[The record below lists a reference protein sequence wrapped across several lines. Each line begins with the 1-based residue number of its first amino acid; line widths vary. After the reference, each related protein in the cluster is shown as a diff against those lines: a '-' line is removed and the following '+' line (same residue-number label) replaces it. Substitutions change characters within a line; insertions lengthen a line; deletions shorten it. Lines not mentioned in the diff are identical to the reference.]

1 MNENQILILCD
12 KVASC
17 LTSLDHLSQQES
29 MVPLVEQFSQSL
41 LTSQTET
48 LSSTTFNRMME
59 VLCSA
64 LEKGYENHEF
74 SPAYMLLWKS
84 YIPTLKK
91 VGSRISGE
99 TVCRLANVLL
109 GYCRDG
115 LESLHSSDRSDDPM
129 VVDNSF
135 RLLWQ
140 FVQRLAATIM
150 FVPVWATHHPQ
161 HQIIAWEIVFNFYG
175 TALISTFQIG
185 QSLGANCEQTLRK
198 LFSDPNTSCNVV
210 AIGSALLTADLAAT
224 PVNPFYHVYGL
235 LKYVMMELQECQTTD
250 KILALLQIAISC
262 LREAIV
268 MHHRDYDDSK
278 FMQNIEDLCQ
288 YIFNV
293 LVMASNANVR
303 CTVLVGLPPLISP
316 F

>member
-1 MNENQILILCD
+1 MNENQIVILCD

-17 LTSLDHLSQQES
+17 LTSLDHMSQQE
-29 MVPLVEQFSQSL
+29 MIVPLVEQFSQSL
-41 LTSQTET
+41 LTSQMET
-48 LSSTTFNRMME
+48 LSPTTFTRLME

-64 LEKGYENHEF
+64 LEKGYETHEF

-91 VGSRISGE
+91 VGSRITGE
-99 TVCRLANVLL
+99 TVCRLANVLI
-109 GYCRDG
+109 GYCKDG
-115 LESLHSSDRSDDPM
+115 LESLHSNDRSDNPTS
-129 VVDNSF
+129 VDNSF

-150 FVPVWATHHPQ
+150 FVPAWAIYHPQ

-175 TALISTFQIG
+175 TALINTFPIG
-185 QSLGANCEQTLRK
+185 HSLGVNCEQTLRK
-198 LFSDPNTSCNVV
+198 LFSDPNTSCHVL

-235 LKYVMMELQECQTTD
+235 LKYVMKELPGCQTAD
-250 KILALLQIAISC
+250 KTLALLQIAISC
-262 LREAIV
+262 LREVIV
-268 MHHRDYDDSK
+268 MRHGGYDDSK
-278 FMQNIEDLCQ
+278 FIQNIEELSQ
-288 YIFNV
+288 YILDV
-293 LVMASNANVR
+293 LVKASSISVR